1 MLRISIIIVNYNVEL
16 FLEQCLVSVQK
27 AVAGISS
34 EIFVV
39 DNDSADN
46 SVAMVKARFPS
57 VKLIANHENK
67 GFAKANNQAI
77 RQAQGE
83 YILLLNPDTII
94 KEDTLSK
101 TLQFMDEHDE
111 AGGLGVKMI
120 DGNGRFLPESKRG
133 VPTPL
138 VAFYKMT
145 GLSRLFP
152 RSEKFNKY
160 HLGHLDPDQTH
171 EIDVLSG
178 AFMLLRKSVLEITGY
193 LDEDYFMYGEDID
206 LSCRISQAGYRNYYL
221 AETTIIH
228 FKGESTR
235 KGTLNYVILFY
246 RAMYIFTKKQLT
258 TSHSRIFLALIS
270 FAIYLRAILSLI
282 NRILAVT
289 WLPVFDLVAI
299 YLATCTFSHNYAEYW
314 KGSSLFYPEILYSV
328 ILPAY
333 SIIWVIILAAGRCYE
348 ERYKP
353 ARFAKSILYGSA
365 GLFILYALL
374 PESIRFSR
382 AIMIFGSVF
391 SLVFLGLI
399 RFIASTIPFSGITY
413 RLPNK
418 YRYIVV
424 GDEAEVSEI
433 TESLIKTCNTDISDI
448 FGYSPAKENADMLV
462 EKISE
467 RVKKIK
473 PDEIFFFSNS
483 VSYSNIIKCIIAIKP
498 KGIKFKII
506 DTNSTGFFG
515 TNDTIGNGHNIT
527 THSNNIFS
535 TRNRLKKR
543 TFDIVFSTCCLIS
556 FPFAKRITGIETNFG
571 RKCYSVLT
579 GQKTWVSIDE
589 NLTKDLKL
597 PFLKPGIVTLNT
609 EKNPDRPNR
618 EILRYI
624 HAYSLLQD
632 ISILLNN
639 QKKQLSD

>member
-1 MLRISIIIVNYNVEL
+1 MFRISIIIVNYNVEL

-27 AVAGISS
+27 AIAGISS

-39 DNDSADN
+39 DNDSTDN
-46 SVAMVKARFPS
+46 SVAMVKARFPT
-57 VKLIANHENK
+57 VKLIANHENM
-67 GFAKANNQAI
+67 GFAKANNLAI
-77 RQAQGE
+77 RQAKGE

-101 TLQFMDEHDE
+101 TLQFMDEHAE

-152 RSEKFNKY
+152 RSERFNKY

-171 EIDVLSG
+171 EVDVLSG

-221 AETTIIH
+221 PETTIIH

-235 KGTLNYVILFY
+235 KGTLNYVMLFY
-246 RAMYIFTKKQLT
+246 RAMYIFTKKQLV
-258 TSHSRIFLALIS
+258 TSHSRVFLALIS
-270 FAIYLRAILSLI
+270 IAIYLRAAISLI
-282 NRILAVT
+282 KRILTAT
-289 WLPVFDLVAI
+289 WLPVCDLVAI
-299 YLATCTFSHNYAEYW
+299 YLATSMFSYNYAEYW
-314 KGSSLFYPEILYSV
+314 KGSRLFYPEILYSA

-333 SIIWVIILAAGRCYE
+333 SILWVVILAAGRCYE
-348 ERYKP
+348 ERYQP
-353 ARFAKSILYGSA
+353 AQFAKSILYGSA

-391 SLVFLGLI
+391 SLLFLGLI
-399 RFIASTIPFSGITY
+399 RFVASAIPFSGITY

-418 YRYIVV
+418 YRYIIVA
-424 GDEAEVSEI
+424 DEAEVSEI
-433 TESLIKTCNTDISDI
+433 TENLIKLCNADISDI

-483 VSYSNIIKCIIAIKP
+483 VSYTNIIKCIVAIKP

-506 DTNSTGFFG
+506 DKNSTGFFG

-543 TFDIVFSTCCLIS
+543 AFDIVFSIGCLIS
-556 FPFAKRITGIETNFG
+556 FPIAKRITGIKTNFG
-571 RKCYSVLT
+571 RKCYSVLI
-579 GQKTWVSIDE
+579 GRKTWVSIEE
-589 NLTKDLKL
+589 NLTDEFKL
-597 PFLKPGIVTLNT
+597 PFLRPGIVTLNT

-618 EILRYI
+618 EIQRYI
-624 HAYSLLQD
+624 HAYSPLQD
-632 ISILLNN
+632 ISTLLNN
-639 QKKQLSD
+639 QKKHLSD